1 MFLNLLP
8 IPPLDGGR
16 IVTGLLPHR
25 LAWRYA
31 RLEAWGLFIV
41 IALLVT
47 GVFNAALMPLLRF
60 SNALIRA
67 LVL

>member
-1 MFLNLLP
+1 
-8 IPPLDGGR
+8 
-16 IVTGLLPHR
+16 
-25 LAWRYA
+25 
-31 RLEAWGLFIV
+31 LFIV